1 MRICRF
7 DQDRVG
13 LVVDDQI
20 RDVTAVLSQL
30 PAQRYPFPTHDVFV
44 EALPGL
50 KDAILR
56 EAASAAPIAIDSVA
70 LRSPVANPGKL
81 VAAPVNYASHIAE
94 ATADAATF
102 PKEQLRRIQETGL
115 FLKANSSMCGAAEG
129 IRLSLPDRRTDHE
142 IELAVVIGRT
152 ASRIALSDAM
162 SHVAGYCIG
171 LDITLRGTEE
181 RSIRKSCD
189 TYSVLGPWLTTPDE
203 IADIGQLDLELSVN
217 GELRQ
222 RANTRDL
229 VLNVPQ
235 LIVFASS
242 FYTLYPGDVLFTGT
256 PAGVGPIRAGD
267 TLNATITDLG
277 QLLVKVSS
285 R

>member
-7 DQDRVG
+7 DQDRIG
-13 LVVDDQI
+13 LVVDGSI

-30 PAQRYPFPTHDVFV
+30 PAQRYPLPSYDLFID
-44 EALPGL
+44 ALPRL
-50 KDAILR
+50 KDALLL
-56 EAASAAPIAIDSVA
+56 EAASAAPIAIDSVS
-70 LRSPVANPGKL
+70 LCSPVANPGKL

-102 PKEQLRRIQETGL
+102 PQEQLRRIQETGL
-115 FLKANSSMCGAAEG
+115 FLKANSSMCGASEG
-129 IRLSLPDRRTDHE
+129 IGLALPERRTDHE
-142 IELAVVIGRT
+142 IELALVIGKT
-152 ASRIALSDAM
+152 ASKVGLSDAL

-189 TYSVLGPWLTTPDE
+189 SYSVLGPWLTTPDE
-203 IADIGQLDLELSVN
+203 ILDVGQLDLELTVN
-217 GELRQ
+217 GEPRQ

-229 VLNVPQ
+229 VLNVAQ

-242 FYTLYPGDVLFTGT
+242 FYTLHPGDVIFTGT
-256 PAGVGPIRAGD
+256 PSGVGPIRAGD
-267 TLNATITDLG
+267 LVSATITGLG
-277 QLLVKVSS
+277 RLDVKVS
-285 R
+285 

>member
-7 DQDRVG
+7 DQNRIG
-13 LVVDDQI
+13 LVTDGQI

-30 PAQRYPFPTHDVFV
+30 PARRYPFPTHDVFID
-44 EALPGL
+44 ALP
-50 KDAILR
+50 ALR
-56 EAASAAPIAIDSVA
+56 EALRREAANASPIALDSVA
-70 LRSPVANPGKL
+70 LLSPIANPGKL

-115 FLKANSSMCGAAEG
+115 FLKANSSMCGASEG
-129 IRLSLPDRRTDHE
+129 IRLALPDRRTDHE
-142 IELAVVIGRT
+142 IELAVVIGET
-152 ASRIALSDAM
+152 ASQVALRDAM

-229 VLNVPQ
+229 VLSVPQ

-242 FYTLYPGDVLFTGT
+242 FYTLRPGDVIFTGT
-256 PAGVGPIRAGD
+256 PSGVGPIRAGD
-267 TLNATITDLG
+267 TVNATITGLG
-277 QLLVKVSS
+277 QLVVKVS
-285 R
+285 

>member
-7 DQDRVG
+7 DQNRIG
-13 LVVDDQI
+13 LVADGQI

-30 PAQRYPFPTHDVFV
+30 PARRYPFPTHDVFID
-44 EALPGL
+44 ALP
-50 KDAILR
+50 ALR
-56 EAASAAPIAIDSVA
+56 EALRREAANASPIALDSVA
-70 LRSPVANPGKL
+70 LLSPIANPGKL

-115 FLKANSSMCGAAEG
+115 FLKANSSMCGASEG
-129 IRLSLPDRRTDHE
+129 IRLALPDRRTDHE
-142 IELAVVIGRT
+142 IELAVVIGET
-152 ASRIALSDAM
+152 ASQVALRDAM

-203 IADIGQLDLELSVN
+203 IADIGQLELELSVN

-229 VLNVPQ
+229 VLSVPQ

-242 FYTLYPGDVLFTGT
+242 FYTLRPGDVIFTGT
-256 PAGVGPIRAGD
+256 PSGVGPIRAGD
-267 TLNATITDLG
+267 TVNATITGLG
-277 QLLVKVSS
+277 QLVVKVS
-285 R
+285 

>member
-7 DQDRVG
+7 DRNRIG
-13 LVVDDQI
+13 LVVGGQI

-30 PAQRYPFPTHDVFV
+30 PAQRYPFPTHDVFID
-44 EALPGL
+44 ALPGL
-50 KDAILR
+50 KEALER
-56 EAASAAPIAIDSVA
+56 EAASASPIDLDSVA
-70 LRSPVANPGKL
+70 LLSPIANPGKL

-115 FLKANSSMCGAAEG
+115 FLKASSSMCGASEG
-129 IRLSLPDRRTDHE
+129 IRLALPDRRTDHE
-142 IELAVVIGRT
+142 IELAVVIGKT
-152 ASRIALSDAM
+152 ASKVASSDAM

-203 IADIGQLDLELSVN
+203 IADVGQLDLDLSVN
-217 GELRQ
+217 GEPRQ

-229 VLNVPQ
+229 VLSVPQ

-242 FYTLYPGDVLFTGT
+242 FYTLHPGDVIFTGT
-256 PAGVGPIRAGD
+256 PSGVGLIRSGD
-267 TLNATITDLG
+267 TVNATITGLG
-277 QLLVKVSS
+277 QLVVKVS
-285 R
+285 